1 MKPVLICLMT
11 LLIAQTCQQNLVH
24 GLWLFQNPQ
33 DHTHQ
38 DMPTTSFNDSFTS
51 RLANIAAQQLA
62 SQFEQAPQQQD
73 TITQHKGHTHASH
86 SHTSTGANSVSGG
99 KGAGGGA
106 GYSSYGSGLLSIAGI
121 QPASLSALLG
131 TVGDTSFRYFNIQDQ
146 CRNRAACDLGAMLY
160 KKLSFVHN
168 WLVRTSV
175 RSLVDMNNVYMQSWM
190 EGMTGRNC
198 TAVYVSCHQSPL
210 EGLMNLAMIQNLVY

>member
-1 MKPVLICLMT
+1 MRPILICLIT
-11 LLIAQTCQQNLVH
+11 FIVALTTTQVQ
-24 GLWLFQNPQ
+24 GLWLFQQLQNQEANQQAGSTSSPQ
-33 DHTHQ
+33 SLTDHLT
-38 DMPTTSFNDSFTS
+38 
-51 RLANIAAQQLA
+51 NIAAQQLT
-62 SQFEQAPQQQD
+62 SQFEEGPQHD
-73 TITQHKGHTHASH
+73 EKSTATKHSGH
-86 SHTSTGANSVSGG
+86 SHKSGTSSA
-99 KGAGGGA
+99 AGGGG

-121 QPASLSALLG
+121 QPATLSALLG
-131 TVGDTSFRYFNIQDQ
+131 TVGDTSFKYFNIQDQ

-210 EGLMNLAMIQNLVY
+210 DGLMNLAMLQNLMY